1 MTSNAMGD
9 PMKIRQ
15 DKNKYN
21 VGKNIRKFRVQNK
34 LTQEQTVAKMQLL
47 GIEISR
53 SSYSQLE
60 CGLYNI
66 KVSELLALC
75 EIFHVNIE
83 DFFDGMSL

>member
-1 MTSNAMGD
+1 M
-9 PMKIRQ
+9 MKIRQ

-21 VGKNIRKFRVQNK
+21 IGANIRKFRMQNK

-83 DFFDGMSL
+83 DFFHGMSL